1 MLLLVRL
8 FGSKAIIHNSPF
20 QNPAVPLCTTK
31 ATENTKYNLMDYLFF
46 FLPTPPPPVPY
57 DTMTQ
62 LP

>member
-20 QNPAVPLCTTK
+20 QNPVVPLCTTK
-31 ATENTKYNLMDYLFF
+31 ATENMEYNLMDYHF
-46 FLPTPPPPVPY
+46 FLVLY